1 LTEELDVEAVVEGS
15 VLREGVRVGITAQL
29 IEVSTDQT
37 LWADRYERD
46 LTSVLALQG
55 EIARAIAGEIQVT
68 LTPEEAFR
76 LAARREVGLDPDVS
90 RVGVEWA
97 LFLRDV
103 SVTVATGSSTRAPPV
118 DAVPQA
124 EQLWVRD
131 KTAMNPPRTP
141 SRQGITQQ
149 QRRPLPRRE
158 GPTPSAACAAAA
170 LSPLCRAE
178 SSLGP
183 YFFSQQHPTGWV
195 SARLSGWELGAGPR
209 MAENLRVKRNN

>member
-1 LTEELDVEAVVEGS
+1 VEAVVEGS

-149 QRRPLPRRE
+149 QRRPLLDARVHRP
-158 GPTPSAACAAAA
+158 PQHMLPL
-170 LSPLCRAE
+170 LSVLFVGQNPAWARI
-178 SSLGP
+178 SSLSNTRLGGCQP
-183 YFFSQQHPTGWV
+183 AFPGGSWV
-195 SARLSGWELGAGPR
+195 PGLEWL
-209 MAENLRVKRNN
+209 KT